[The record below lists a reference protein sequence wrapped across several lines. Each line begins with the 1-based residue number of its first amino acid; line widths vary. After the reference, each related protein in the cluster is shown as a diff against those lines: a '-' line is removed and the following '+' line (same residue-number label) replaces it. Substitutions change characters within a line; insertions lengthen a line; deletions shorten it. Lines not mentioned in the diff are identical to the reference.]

1 MKMKNNQIMK
11 RVILTLVISLV
22 STVSFAGMSNSDK
35 SKTIECTGIYYT
47 NSMIPQGEL
56 ELEKIVQSFAAKK
69 FLNSHLIKEGVEEE
83 KLNKEVLKVVDVRYG
98 KPYEEEITKECDN
111 FIFKLIP
118 GSKDEIKKIAE
129 SLGYINTKEIK

>member
-1 MKMKNNQIMK
+1 MKKI
-11 RVILTLVISLV
+11 ISTLIISLI
-22 STVSFAGMSNSDK
+22 STVSFAGMSNSDR
-35 SKTIECTGIYYT
+35 SKTIECTGIYYA

-69 FLNSHLIKEGVEEE
+69 FLNSYLIKEGVEEK
-83 KLNKEVLKVVDVRYG
+83 KLNKKILEIVDVRYG
-98 KPYEEEITKECDN
+98 KPYEDKTTRECDN

-129 SLGYINTKEIK
+129 SGIY

>member
-1 MKMKNNQIMK
+1 MKKF
-11 RVILTLVISLV
+11 LTVLTFTIISNV
-22 STVSFAGMSNSDK
+22 VFAGMSDSNK
-35 SKTIECTGIYYT
+35 SKTIECTGIYYA

-69 FLNSHLIKEGVEEE
+69 FLNSYLIKEGIDEE
-83 KLNKEVLKVVDVRYG
+83 KLNKEILKIVDIRYG
-98 KPYEEEITKECDN
+98 KPYEEKVTKECDN

-129 SLGYINTKEIK
+129 SGIY

>member
-1 MKMKNNQIMK
+1 MKLGQSLVNNKTMKKI
-11 RVILTLVISLV
+11 ILTLIISLI
-22 STVSFAGMSNSDK
+22 STVSFAGMSNSDR
-35 SKTIECTGIYYT
+35 SKTIECTGIYYA

-69 FLNSHLIKEGVEEE
+69 FLNSYLIKEGVEEK
-83 KLNKEVLKVVDVRYG
+83 KLNKKILEIVDVRYG
-98 KPYEEEITKECDN
+98 KPYEDKTTRECDN

-129 SLGYINTKEIK
+129 SGIY

>member
-1 MKMKNNQIMK
+1 MKKIFLTL
-11 RVILTLVISLV
+11 ILTLMTGTTI
-22 STVSFAGMSNSDK
+22 AGMNDSDK
-35 SKTIECTGIYYT
+35 SKTINCTGIYYA

-56 ELEKIVQSFAAKK
+56 ELEKIVHSFAAKK

-83 KLNKEVLKVVDVRYG
+83 KLNKSILKVVDDRYG
-98 KPYEEEITKECDN
+98 KPYEEEATKECDN

-129 SLGYINTKEIK
+129 SGIY